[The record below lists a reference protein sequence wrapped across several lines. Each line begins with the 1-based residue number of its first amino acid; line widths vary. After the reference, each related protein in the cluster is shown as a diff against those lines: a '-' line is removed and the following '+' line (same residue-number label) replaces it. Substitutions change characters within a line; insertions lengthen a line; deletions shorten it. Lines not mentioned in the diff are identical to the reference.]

1 MSGPQHKPES
11 RCLPVSCGPL
21 RINNVLP
28 CNNGT
33 RPRNGQD
40 RSLQSTRGPRSVG
53 RGLDPSAAA
62 VCHCDAVGAGHAR
75 PLQSGILNGYL
86 LFARAVVALLLR
98 LPHQTSPLQAR
109 FLRPLRFLRLA
120 ASADITSRRPRHFP
134 HRSRRSRSQ
143 ISRRSWQV
151 RGQGAGRPASS
162 GRTPSA
168 CGTPCSRTHKCRGCR
183 R

>member
-1 MSGPQHKPES
+1 MLAGKLRAGHA
-11 RCLPVSCGPL
+11 RPL

-75 PLQSGILNGYL
+75 PLRINNVLPCNNGTRPRNGQDRSLQSTRGPRSVGRGLDPS
-86 LFARAVVALLLR
+86 AAAVCHCDAVGAG
-98 LPHQTSPLQAR
+98 HA
-109 FLRPLRFLRLA
+109 RPLRINNVLPCNNG
-120 ASADITSRRPRHFP
+120 TRPRNGQD
-134 HRSRRSRSQ
+134 RSLQSTRGPRS
-143 ISRRSWQV
+143 V
-151 RGQGAGRPASS
+151 GRGLDPSAAAVCHCEAVGAGHVRPA
-162 GRTPSA
+162 T
-168 CGTPCSRTHKCRGCR
+168 
-183 R
+183 